1 VLTGALLALLVV
13 MVAFW
18 GRSSGASTSLT
29 TATVSNVRADLADAG
44 CIFTADVKLES
55 PWQQWAFARV
65 KTEARK
71 QFVSIMRNKRRYM
84 VENPVERQAL
94 GAEMAVAINHL
105 ARCEIA
111 ERVDFPRF
119 ELF

>member
-1 VLTGALLALLVV
+1 MLTGSLVALFIV
-13 MVAFW
+13 MIVFW
-18 GRSSGASTSLT
+18 GRSGNAGASLA
-29 TATVSNVRADLADAG
+29 TASVSNVRSDLADAG
-44 CIFTADVKLES
+44 CIFTADVRLES

-71 QFVSIMRNKRRYM
+71 EFVAIMRSKRRYM

-111 ERVDFPRF
+111 ERVEFSRF